1 MVKSNEDLESLFRRL
16 DRTFDA
22 VEDGTYL
29 VLAAPGQPPIAV
41 RLVEPV
47 VVLQVSIGEAPRGD
61 AALEAALFRRLL
73 ELNATLLHA
82 AYGLAGDTITL
93 GAALAADTLDPNELE
108 AALADLGM
116 ALTEHVPALRGMVRG
131 GMVRGGMVGGGAA
144 GGAGAGAAKSP
155 ARD

>member
-1 MVKSNEDLESLFRRL
+1 MAKSNEDLESLFRRL
-16 DRTFDA
+16 DRTFD
-22 VEDGTYL
+22 VMEDGTFL

-41 RLVEPV
+41 RLAPPV
-47 VVLQVSIGEAPRGD
+47 VVLHVTIGDAPRGD

-82 AYGLAGDTITL
+82 AYGLSGDAITL

-116 ALTEHVPALRGMVRG
+116 ALTEHVPALRELVMG
-131 GMVRGGMVGGGAA
+131 GTDRGGMVGGGAA
-144 GGAGAGAAKSP
+144 GSAGDP
-155 ARD
+155 AVKPRAHD

>member
-1 MVKSNEDLESLFRRL
+1 MVKSNDDLESLFRRL

-22 VEDGTYL
+22 TEDGTFL
-29 VLAAPGQPPIAV
+29 VLAAPQQPPIAV
-41 RLVEPV
+41 RLAPPV
-47 VVLQVSIGEAPRGD
+47 VVLQVSIGDAPRGD

-73 ELNATLLHA
+73 ELNAALLHA
-82 AYGLAGDTITL
+82 AYSLVGDAITL

-131 GMVRGGMVGGGAA
+131 GMVKGGSADGAVA
-144 GGAGAGAAKSP
+144 P
-155 ARD
+155 R